1 MALAV
6 LAGQMRAGW
15 EIGVVDPLWQA
26 VLWSVIPVALL
37 LLATAV
43 SAYGFKYRRP
53 RPQEDPVGRAYFD
66 ARAHAASTTSE
77 PAHRASRH
85 LPASSR

>member
-1 MALAV
+1 MGDSA
-6 LAGQMRAGW
+6 
-15 EIGVVDPLWQA
+15 VDPLWQA

-43 SAYGFKYRRP
+43 SAYGFRHRRP
-53 RPQEDPVGRAYFD
+53 HPQEDPVGRAYFD
-66 ARAHAASTTSE
+66 ARAHAARTTSE
-77 PAHRASRH
+77 PAHRGSRH

>member
-1 MALAV
+1 MVLAA

-15 EIGVVDPLWQA
+15 EIGAVDPLWQA

-43 SAYGFKYRRP
+43 SVYGFRHRRP
-53 RPQEDPVGRAYFD
+53 RPQEDPVGGAYCD

-77 PAHRASRH
+77 PADIASRH